1 MHDPTTADAGHD
13 PHDLQRFVQAQQHT
27 YQQALSEIRE
37 GRKQSHWMWFVFP
50 QFRGLGFSATSKRYA
65 IQSTA
70 EARAYLDHPVLGPRL
85 VECCEA
91 VLASDQSARD
101 MFDYPDDMKLQ
112 SCATLFAA
120 VAPDVEVFQR
130 VLTDKYAC
138 QRDQRTLERLGIEL
152 QAE

>member
-1 MHDPTTADAGHD
+1 MHEPTPADAGTD
-13 PHDLQRFVQAQQHT
+13 PHDLQRFVDAQQDIH
-27 YQQALSEIRE
+27 QQVLAEIRG

-50 QFRGLGFSATSKRYA
+50 QCRGLGFSATSRRFA
-65 IQSTA
+65 IDGIA

-85 VECCEA
+85 VECFEA

-101 MFDYPDDMKLQ
+101 MFGYPDDMKLQ

-120 VAPDVEVFQR
+120 VASDVEVFQQ
-130 VLTDKYAC
+130 VLADKFAC
-138 QRDQRTLERLGIEL
+138 QRDPRTLEQLGIDM